1 MNDELDYNDADWNYE
16 LVCQQQLETKS
27 TTEIKGR
34 IKLAEINYEERVSK
48 IMREQEKMLKSENEN
63 SKIRILEY
71 ELELSKK
78 REKTQKIENQKLEV
92 ENCELKRK
100 INLIDSQY
108 EQRKIEI
115 YVAFDAYLMD
125 NEANYDEFFESLK
138 FR

>member
-1 MNDELDYNDADWNYE
+1 MNDELDYNDSDWNYE